1 MITVSSP
8 KTGVRIIA
16 AGLELPESP
25 VALADGSVPMIT
37 NLCFG
42 GPDYRTAFITC
53 SGTGHLIAVDWPR
66 PGGRLAFPTSV
77 TT

>member
-1 MITVSSP
+1 MNLCHESRVDHNPNASPDGQTV
-8 KTGVRIIA
+8 
-16 AGLELPESP
+16 ES
-25 VALADGSVPMIT
+25 LRLSVPMIT

-42 GPDYRTAFITC
+42 GADHRTAFITC

-66 PGGRLAFPTSV
+66 PNGRLAFSRTV